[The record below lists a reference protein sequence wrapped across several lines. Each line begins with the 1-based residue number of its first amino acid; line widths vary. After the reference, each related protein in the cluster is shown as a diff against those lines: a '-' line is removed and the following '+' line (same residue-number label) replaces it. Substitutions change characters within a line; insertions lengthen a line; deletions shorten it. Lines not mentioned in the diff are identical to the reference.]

1 MKLTAAHLR
10 RLIKETVEEVMSA
23 VDEAEKVDQNKDG
36 KNDFKDVQIARMKAS
51 GMSHD
56 KAVKKVHEAA
66 GGGTV
71 ADALT
76 AAGLPVRPALRKL
89 ASQPISSVSLSFD
102 RRPGEEGSYSA
113 SVTPNVS
120 LGQKI
125 PTPTK
130 IALTADEHDAISDY
144 RNAGASVG
152 GGGAAGS
159 MDLSGPDVA
168 MKAGR
173 KVHQIMLSGDP
184 ADLSSELQ
192 DAIAWLSKVPD
203 TTKVDYSDANGMM
216 LVAYAP
222 GDDNNE
228 IDNVTISWSPKPST
242 MARSFQKVVSFLKR
256 NSKNFI
262 KGDVD

>member
-1 MKLTAAHLR
+1 M
-10 RLIKETVEEVMSA
+10 
-23 VDEAEKVDQNKDG
+23 G
-36 KNDFKDVQIARMKAS
+36 
-51 GMSHD
+51 
-56 KAVKKVHEAA
+56 
-66 GGGTV
+66 
-71 ADALT
+71 DAFA
-76 AAGLPVRPALRKL
+76 AAGLSVRPALRKL
-89 ASQPISSVSLSFD
+89 SNQPISSITLQFD
-102 RRPGEEGSYSA
+102 KHPGKPGTYSA
-113 SVTPNVS
+113 RVVPNVP
-120 LGQKI
+120 LGQEI
-125 PTPTK
+125 PMLSK
-130 IALTADEHDAISDY
+130 VSLTADEHDAISDY
-144 RNAGASVG
+144 KNAGASVG
-152 GGGAAGS
+152 TGGAAGT

-222 GDDNNE
+222 GDDRNE
-228 IDNVTISWSPKPST
+228 LDDVSISWSPKPST